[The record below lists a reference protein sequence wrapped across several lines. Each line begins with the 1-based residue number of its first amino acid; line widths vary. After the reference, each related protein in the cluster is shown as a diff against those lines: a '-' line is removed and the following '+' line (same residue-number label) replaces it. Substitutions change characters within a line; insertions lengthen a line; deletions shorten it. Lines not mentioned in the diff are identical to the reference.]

1 MPEINEAGHR
11 SCGSFENNTEGES
24 VCARSATSRGA
35 GGGGLTRHF
44 ASSLMSDCG
53 ISLTFLPTFLL
64 PSTGVLFVRYQ
75 SAVCLAS
82 DTKMKVQ
89 TGDRRPRINPLLNLK
104 YNPGH

>member
-64 PSTGVLFVRYQ
+64 PSTGVLFVRRVSCFGYEDESSNWRSSTEDQ
-75 SAVCLAS
+75 SSVEF
-82 DTKMKVQ
+82 K
-89 TGDRRPRINPLLNLK
+89 I
-104 YNPGH
+104 